1 MSGSS
6 TQRSLAERAVEALGG
21 AAVLGQAPRPAA
33 PAGEAAAAPPP
44 PGAPPASPSAAPS
57 AAPAAARPARP
68 AITRQAMIGAGAHS
82 LEAHRSRCSE
92 ELAVVQNQVVRT
104 LRSAP
109 PAGAGRHPG
118 IVVVTSA
125 RPGEGKSFMSL
136 NLAIAIARAGTL
148 PALLVDAD
156 SKPGNLSELLGASTL
171 PGLRTLAAQPSL
183 APLNFVAPTEVERLH
198 LLPYGAAPT
207 DPAAAHPS
215 GNALAGALLRL
226 AEAFPK
232 HALIVDT
239 PPVLSTSEASALAS
253 VAGQVLIVV
262 QAETTQRPEVE
273 AALDMLD
280 ACPTLQL
287 VLNQARISTPDSFG
301 AYGYEAYG
309 HDKRD

>member
-6 TQRSLAERAVEALGG
+6 LQRSLAERAVEALGG
-21 AAVLGQAPRPAA
+21 SAVLGRAPGDAA
-33 PAGEAAAAPPP
+33 PAGGAPAAAPPATP
-44 PGAPPASPSAAPS
+44 NATRPVREPISRAALL
-57 AAPAAARPARP
+57 AA
-68 AITRQAMIGAGAHS
+68 GCLS
-82 LEAHRSRCSE
+82 LEGGRSRCSE

-104 LRSAP
+104 LRAAP

-118 IVVVTSA
+118 IVLVTSA
-125 RPGEGKSFMSL
+125 RPGEGKSFMAL
-136 NLAIAIARAGTL
+136 NLATAIARAGTL

-156 SKPGNLSELLGASTL
+156 SKPGNLSDLLGSSTL

-183 APLNFVAPTEVERLH
+183 APLNFVTPTEVERLSFM
-198 LLPYGAAPT
+198 PYGAAPT
-207 DPAAAHPS
+207 DPAAATPS
-215 GNALAGALLRL
+215 ANALASTLLRL

-287 VLNQARISTPDSFG
+287 VLNQARISAPDSFG

-309 HDKRD
+309 DYKRD